1 MSMFESNREINLNFN
16 DSKLRHM
23 INIQWNIVCRT
34 KIPVLINQVYS
45 TPVSEMMVLKFIKVV
60 DLKKRRS

>member
-1 MSMFESNREINLNFN
+1 MFESNREINLNFN

-34 KIPVLINQVYS
+34 KIPVPINQVYS
-45 TPVSEMMVLKFIKVV
+45 TLVSEMMVLKFIKVV